1 MYVEHV
7 STGRR
12 DSSAGSTKQTS
23 EALLVSD
30 GRLRAAVWG
39 LNQTSFVSPPPLL
52 AEHRRGGSGRFVVLC
67 KAGVPSLLPV
77 FVRPSEAST
86 CLISGSRPE
95 ISSLCELES
104 LVGRTRQKHPIILL
118 FALAA
123 LSVGGSEQKQ
133 VCVPSPSRGL
143 WRPERD
149 VDDLVCSQK

>member
-12 DSSAGSTKQTS
+12 DSPAS
-23 EALLVSD
+23 EAPLVSD
-30 GRLRAAVWG
+30 GRLCGAVWG

-104 LVGRTRQKHPIILL
+104 LVDRTRQKHPIILL

-123 LSVGGSEQKQ
+123 LSRSRCASPRRLGGSGG
-133 VCVPSPSRGL
+133 PSVT
-143 WRPERD
+143 WMI
-149 VDDLVCSQK
+149 